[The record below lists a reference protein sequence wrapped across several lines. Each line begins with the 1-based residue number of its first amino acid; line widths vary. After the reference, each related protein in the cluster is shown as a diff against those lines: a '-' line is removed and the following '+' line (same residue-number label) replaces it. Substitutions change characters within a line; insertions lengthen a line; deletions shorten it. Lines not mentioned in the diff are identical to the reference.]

1 MFSLKIRKFLIIF
14 LAGFAILIVSA
25 WMEIPDD
32 KFHIYFLDIAQGDS
46 ILIKT
51 PQNHQILVDG
61 GPKDYVLTEL
71 SKVMPFFDK
80 SIDFVILTHPDS
92 DHMDGILKVL
102 ERYEVKNILLTG
114 VYLENESYN
123 KLLSLVLEKNVKL
136 FIAESKKDFIFG
148 DVLVD
153 VIYPFNQI
161 IGNADKD
168 KNDTSIAVKIV
179 YKDKSILLTG
189 DLSVEVEAKLI
200 SAYPNPKY
208 LKSAILK
215 AGHHGSKTSSSLN
228 FLEVVNPETVVIQVG
243 RKNFFGHPNKETLDN
258 FSAAGV
264 KKIYRTDM
272 DGMVEF
278 VF

>member
-1 MFSLKIRKFLIIF
+1 MFSLKARKFLLIF
-14 LAGFAILIVSA
+14 LAGFAVLVLSA
-25 WMEIPDD
+25 WAEIPDD
-32 KFHIYFLDIAQGDS
+32 KFHIYFLDVTQGDS

-61 GPKDYVLTEL
+61 GPKDFVLAEL

-114 VYLENESYN
+114 IYLENENYN
-123 KLLSLVLEKNVKL
+123 KLFSLILERDVNL
-136 FIAESKKDFIFG
+136 FIAESSKDFIFG

-153 VIYPFNQI
+153 VLYPIDQI
-161 IGNADKD
+161 IGNADKNT
-168 KNDTSIAVKIV
+168 NDSSIVVKVV
-179 YKDKSILLTG
+179 YGGKSVMLTG
-189 DLSVEVEAKLI
+189 DLGIDGENKLI
-200 SAYPNPKY
+200 KAYPDSEY
-208 LKSAILK
+208 LKADILK

-228 FLEVVNPETVVIQVG
+228 FLEVVSPETVVIQVG
-243 RKNFFGHPNKETLDN
+243 RKNFYGHPNKETLEN
-258 FSAAGV
+258 FSDARI
-264 KKIYRTDM
+264 KKIYRTDL

>member
-1 MFSLKIRKFLIIF
+1 MFSLKIRKPLIIF
-14 LAGFAILIVSA
+14 LAGFAVLVLSA
-25 WMEIPDD
+25 WTEIPDD
-32 KFHIYFLDIAQGDS
+32 KFHIYFLDVTQGDS

-61 GPKDYVLTEL
+61 GPKDYVLAEL

-102 ERYEVKNILLTG
+102 ERYEVENILLTG
-114 VYLENESYN
+114 VYLEDENYN
-123 KLLSLVLEKNVKL
+123 KMLSLILEKDVNL
-136 FIAESKKDFIFG
+136 FIAESKEDFIFG

-153 VIYPFNQI
+153 VIYPLSQI
-161 IGNADKD
+161 IGNGDKD
-168 KNDTSIAVKIV
+168 KNDTSIAVKVI
-179 YKDKSILLTG
+179 YKNKKILLTG
-189 DLSVEVEAKLI
+189 DLSADAESKLI
-200 SAYPNPKY
+200 SAYPNSEY
-208 LKSAILK
+208 LKSDILK

-228 FLEVVNPETVVIQVG
+228 FLEIVRPETAVIQVG
-243 RKNFFGHPNKETLDN
+243 RKNFYGHPHKEVLDN

-264 KKIYRTDM
+264 KKIYRTDL

>member
-1 MFSLKIRKFLIIF
+1 
-14 LAGFAILIVSA
+14 
-25 WMEIPDD
+25 MEIPDD
-32 KFHIYFLDIAQGDS
+32 KFHIYFLDVTQGDS

-61 GPKDYVLTEL
+61 GPKDYVLTQL

-80 SIDFVILTHPDS
+80 SIDFVILTHPDA

-114 VYLENESYN
+114 VYLEDETYN
-123 KLLSLVLEKNVKL
+123 KMLSLILEKDVKL

-148 DVLVD
+148 GVLVD
-153 VIYPFNQI
+153 VVYPLNQI
-161 IGNADKD
+161 IGNNDKD

-179 YKDKSILLTG
+179 YGDKNILLTG
-189 DLSVEVEAKLI
+189 DLSIDAEAKLV
-200 SAYPNPKY
+200 SAYPGFEY
-208 LKSAILK
+208 LKSDILK

-278 VF
+278 IF